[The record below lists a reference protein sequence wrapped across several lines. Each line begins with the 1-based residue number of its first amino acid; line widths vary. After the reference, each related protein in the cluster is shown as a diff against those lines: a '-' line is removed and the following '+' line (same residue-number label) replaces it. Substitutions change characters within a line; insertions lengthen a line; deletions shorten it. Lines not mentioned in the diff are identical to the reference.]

1 MDSAVAAI
9 AVESLRG
16 PQTALGEVS
25 PAFNF
30 EMPVEVAV
38 LLLSFWENS
47 DWSEQEE
54 SKKGGGGLSLRDC
67 IVGGSSKGSEEQLPH
82 SILGDV
88 NGCLD
93 PRIDNRINRVT
104 LVRLAKVGGSLFF

>member
-1 MDSAVAAI
+1 
-9 AVESLRG
+9 
-16 PQTALGEVS
+16 
-25 PAFNF
+25 
-30 EMPVEVAV
+30 MPVEVLVAMLL

-82 SILGDV
+82 SILGDL
-88 NGCLD
+88 NGWLMIHELTIE
-93 PRIDNRINRVT
+93 PESAR
-104 LVRLAKVGGSLFF
+104 